1 MKIIILGMDNTG
13 KTTLAL
19 KLSQELDLPIIKS
32 CGPNV
37 TKNEMDNFILENM
50 LSQEDDIYERFVF
63 FEEMV
68 YGSILRGKSKYSY
81 KDELF
86 QNILNSDAIII
97 YCRPHKRTIKQWN
110 NREQMEG
117 VIENSDKLLKR
128 YDKVIRKAEKRG
140 LKVIRYNY
148 IMENVKDVISKL

>member
-32 CGPNV
+32 CGPKVN
-37 TKNEMDNFILENM
+37 KNEMENFILESM
-50 LSQEDDIYERFVF
+50 LSPEDGIYERFVF

-68 YGSILRGKSKYSY
+68 YGSILRGKSNFSY
-81 KDELF
+81 KDDLF
-86 QNILNSDAIII
+86 KNILNSDAIIV
-97 YCRPHKRTIKQWN
+97 YCRPHKRNIKQWN

-117 VIENSDKLLKR
+117 VIENSDKLIKR

-148 IMENVKDVISKL
+148 ITENVKDVISKL

>member
-19 KLSQELDLPIIKS
+19 QLSKELDLPVIKS
-32 CGPNV
+32 CGPKV
-37 TKNEMDNFILENM
+37 SKNQMDNFILENI
-50 LSQEDDIYERFVF
+50 LSQEDAIYERFVF

-68 YGSILRGKSKYSY
+68 YGSILRGKSNYSF
-81 KDELF
+81 KDSLF
-86 QNILNSDAIII
+86 KNILNSDAIII
-97 YCRPHKRTIKQWN
+97 YCRPHKRNIKQWN

-117 VIENSDKLLKR
+117 VIDNSDKLIKR
-128 YDKVIRKAEKRG
+128 YDKVIRKAEKHG

-148 IMENVKDVISKL
+148 IVENVQNVISKL